1 MYARRLDR
9 RGKTMKKANNV
20 EEMRPEYDFSHGV
33 RGKYAKKY
41 EQGSNIVL
49 LDPDVAKLFPDSKT
63 VNDTLRILVKV
74 ARQKV
79 KKAG

>member
-1 MYARRLDR
+1 
-9 RGKTMKKANNV
+9 MKKADNA

-33 RGKYAKKY
+33 RGKYAGEY
-41 EQGSNIVL
+41 RQGSNIAL

-63 VNDTLRILVKV
+63 VNDALRMLVKV

>member
-1 MYARRLDR
+1 
-9 RGKTMKKANNV
+9 MKKTNNT

-63 VNDTLRILVKV
+63 VNDTLRMLVKV

-79 KKAG
+79 KKTG

>member
-1 MYARRLDR
+1 MVED
-9 RGKTMKKANNV
+9 MK
-20 EEMRPEYDFSHGV
+20 PEYDFSRHGV

-41 EQGSNIVL
+41 DEGSNIIL

-63 VNDTLRILVKV
+63 VNDALRVLVKV

>member
-1 MYARRLDR
+1 
-9 RGKTMKKANNV
+9 MKKANNA
-20 EEMRPEYDFSHGV
+20 EEMRPEYDFSHGI

-41 EQGSNIVL
+41 AQGSNIVL

-63 VNDTLRILVKV
+63 VNDILRMLVKV

>member
-1 MYARRLDR
+1 
-9 RGKTMKKANNV
+9 MKKADIA
-20 EEMRPEYDFSHGV
+20 EGMRPEYDFSHGV

-41 EQGSNIVL
+41 QRGSNIAL

-63 VNDTLRILVKV
+63 VNDALRILVKV

>member
-1 MYARRLDR
+1 
-9 RGKTMKKANNV
+9 MKKANMA
-20 EEMRPEYDFSHGV
+20 EDMKPEYDFSHGV

-41 EQGSNIVL
+41 DEGSNIVL

-63 VNDTLRILVKV
+63 VNDALRVLVKV

>member
-1 MYARRLDR
+1 
-9 RGKTMKKANNV
+9 MKKVDNA
-20 EEMRPEYDFSHGV
+20 EEIRTEYDFSHGV

-41 EQGSNIVL
+41 QQGSNIAL

-63 VNDTLRILVKV
+63 VNDALRVLVKV